1 MFILKQLNAKEE
13 RKNGNENFNFIVV
26 NHPSGLR
33 SRFFVPGRCRT
44 KIAKEKYEQKVAYA
58 KSLLEQ
64 KENLEKEL
72 SEVNAKLAKIDRGEE
87 VKIPNNSNN
96 YSGQVVYTGSTGNL
110 TLCCITGQQ

>member
-1 MFILKQLNAKEE
+1 MKTLILLLLITLPVCAQDSLSPVDAA
-13 RKNGNENFNFIVV
+13 
-26 NHPSGLR
+26 
-33 SRFFVPGRCRT
+33 RT

-96 YSGQVVYTGSTGNL
+96 YSGQVVYTGGTGNL